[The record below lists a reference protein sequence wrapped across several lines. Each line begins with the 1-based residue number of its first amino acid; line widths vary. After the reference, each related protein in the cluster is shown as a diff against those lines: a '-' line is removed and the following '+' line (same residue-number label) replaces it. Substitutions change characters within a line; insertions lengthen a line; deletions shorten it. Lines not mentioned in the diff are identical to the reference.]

1 MMNTTTQADAC
12 IQALGKQL
20 GTALQ
25 LENGV
30 CALFDEGREV
40 VIIEIP
46 AGGDVAILHCK
57 LSLRPD
63 PGLYERLMRLN
74 FDSGAMSGCWL
85 ALDEQHSVRLCT
97 QLPLKA
103 LDEMTFVDW
112 VQGFVLQTRDVAGLL
127 QQRPSS
133 PAKAPTHAQGHG
145 GLSRRIG

>member
-1 MMNTTTQADAC
+1 MMTKTTQADAC
-12 IQALGKQL
+12 LQALGKQL

-46 AGGDVAILHCK
+46 VAGDVAILHCK
-57 LSLRPD
+57 LALRPD
-63 PGLYERLMRLN
+63 PALYERLMRLN

-85 ALDEQHSVRLCT
+85 ALDEQHAVRLCT

-103 LDEMTFVDW
+103 LDELTFVDW

-127 QQRPSS
+127 QPRAAS
-133 PAKAPTHAQGHG
+133 PAKAPAHTHGQT

>member
-1 MMNTTTQADAC
+1 MMNMTTQADAC
-12 IQALGKQL
+12 LQALGKQL

-46 AGGDVAILHCK
+46 TAGDVAILHCK
-57 LSLRPD
+57 LALRPD

-97 QLPLKA
+97 QLPLSA
-103 LDEMTFVDW
+103 LDERTFVDW
-112 VQGFVLQTRDVAGLL
+112 VQGFVLQTRDVSGRL
-127 QQRPSS
+127 QQRAAPL
-133 PAKAPTHAQGHG
+133 AKAHG
-145 GLSRRIG
+145 PSGLTRRIG

>member
-12 IQALGKQL
+12 VQALGKQL

-40 VIIEIP
+40 VIIEVP
-46 AGGDVAILHCK
+46 AAGDVAILHCK

-63 PGLYERLMRLN
+63 PSLYERLMRLN

-85 ALDEQHSVRLCT
+85 ALDEQQAVRLCT
-97 QLPLKA
+97 QLPFKA
-103 LDEMTFVDW
+103 LDERAFVDW

-127 QQRPSS
+127 QQRAAS
-133 PAKAPTHAQGHG
+133 PPKSAVRASAQA

>member
-1 MMNTTTQADAC
+1 MMNTTTHADAC
-12 IQALGKQL
+12 IQALGKRL

-40 VIIEIP
+40 VIIEMP
-46 AGGDVAILHCK
+46 TAGDVAILHCK

-85 ALDEQHSVRLCT
+85 ALDEQHSVRLCA

-103 LDEMTFVDW
+103 LDELTFVEW

-127 QQRPSS
+127 QQRPAA
-133 PAKAPTHAQGHG
+133 PAKASVHGQAQT

>member
-1 MMNTTTQADAC
+1 MTMTTQADAC

-46 AGGDVAILHCK
+46 AAGDVAILHCK
-57 LSLRPD
+57 LALRPD
-63 PGLYERLMRLN
+63 PALYERLMRLN
-74 FDSGAMSGCWL
+74 FDSGTMGGCWL
-85 ALDEQHSVRLCT
+85 ALDEQHAVRLCA

-103 LDEMTFVDW
+103 LDELTFVEW
-112 VQGFVLQTRDVAGLL
+112 VQGFVLQTHEVAALL
-127 QQRPSS
+127 QRRAAA
-133 PAKAPTHAQGHG
+133 PARSQPQA

>member
-1 MMNTTTQADAC
+1 MMTTTTHADAC
-12 IQALGKQL
+12 LQALGKQL

-46 AGGDVAILHCK
+46 AAGDVAILHCK
-57 LSLRPD
+57 LALRPD

-85 ALDEQHSVRLCT
+85 ALDEQHAVRLCT

-103 LDEMTFVDW
+103 LDELTFVDW

-127 QQRPSS
+127 QRAPS
-133 PAKAPTHAQGHG
+133 PAKPQPQA

>member
-1 MMNTTTQADAC
+1 MNTTTHTDAC
-12 IQALGKQL
+12 IQALGKRL

-40 VIIEIP
+40 VIIEMP
-46 AGGDVAILHCK
+46 TAGDVAILHCK

-63 PGLYERLMRLN
+63 PSLYERLMRLN

-103 LDEMTFVDW
+103 LDELTFVEW

-127 QQRPSS
+127 QQRPAA
-133 PAKAPTHAQGHG
+133 PAKASVHGQAQT